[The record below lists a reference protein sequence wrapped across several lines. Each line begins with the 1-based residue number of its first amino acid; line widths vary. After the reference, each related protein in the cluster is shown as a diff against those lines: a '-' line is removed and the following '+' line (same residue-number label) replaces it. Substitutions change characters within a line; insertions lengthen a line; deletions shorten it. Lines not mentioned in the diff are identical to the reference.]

1 MLGKNCQLGNAP
13 NEDKANSAL
22 PDCSVNQGI
31 SGVVL
36 QRSDLTARNFNDNS
50 NILNCCRFR
59 ITVTRA
65 RLPVGSPDRAAIR
78 TPPGYRWL
86 EWMVTLTVPRQWHLP
101 ALKVDPQKL
110 LFSLSSFIAAA
121 ITLAIAFT
129 ASLPRPWWA
138 LLTVY
143 VTAQPM
149 AGAFRPKVLYRLGG
163 ILTGAFMTLLLVPNL
178 QNTPELLVLC
188 LASWTGLCIYFAV
201 LDRTPRAFLFQ
212 MAAFSAAVISF
223 PYLDDPANIF
233 DTTVARVQEM
243 VVAILCVTAVHAL
256 LQPWSATPV
265 IRAKAQSFLSHGRRW
280 TAEAISSQHTRLENE
295 HRRALAADVTE
306 LGMLAVHLPFD
317 QRWAP
322 ATRRRVTALQH
333 KLASIIP
340 LASAAANRL
349 DLLRAGS
356 GLSPGLAMLVGDI
369 TGWLQPDEGSLP
381 HGTALAVQARQL
393 AGQAEEARD
402 WTGLLTA
409 SACLLIAEFL
419 EALIAGQRLVD
430 QIGEPGGA
438 FDDLH
443 DGTPFTLARDHG
455 VAALAGLAT
464 GTAIMLYCAVWILLA
479 WPNGSATAAFA
490 ALITCSFAA
499 QDDPAPVIGR
509 YLIATLKTFPLAA
522 LYLFVILPRVDGYEM
537 LVTTLAPA
545 LIWMGYI
552 QADPKRSPQALPMFS
567 CFIVAMGFLA
577 RFQADFANFI
587 NTGLAQVGGIVATLA
602 VTRLFRSASVLW
614 TARRIVRANWA
625 DVAELADIRRPF
637 RPGRWTA
644 AATDRLGQVA
654 ARMAIARSASD
665 LHAADGLADLRIGR
679 NVIPLRRALTHVQY
693 DVRHHLGTV
702 LADLNALYA
711 RRWWIGVATPAPD
724 ALRQHI
730 DDAIGDLLVL
740 PSEEHRQAALRA
752 LVGMRCNLFPAA
764 APPRWSAAA

>member
-1 MLGKNCQLGNAP
+1 
-13 NEDKANSAL
+13 
-22 PDCSVNQGI
+22 
-31 SGVVL
+31 
-36 QRSDLTARNFNDNS
+36 
-50 NILNCCRFR
+50 
-59 ITVTRA
+59 
-65 RLPVGSPDRAAIR
+65 
-78 TPPGYRWL
+78 
-86 EWMVTLTVPRQWHLP
+86 MVTLTAPLRLQLP
-101 ALKVDPQKL
+101 ELRVDPQKL
-110 LFSLSSFIAAA
+110 LFSLSSFLAAA

-129 ASLPRPWWA
+129 ASFPRPWWA

-188 LASWTGLCIYFAV
+188 LAAWTGLCIYLAV

-233 DTTVARVQEM
+233 DTTIARVLEM

-265 IRAKAQSFLSHGRRW
+265 IRARARSFLSHGRRW

-306 LGMLAVHLPFD
+306 LGMLAIHLPFD

-322 ATRRRVTALQH
+322 ATRRRVMALQQ

-349 DLLRAGS
+349 DLLRTGAGI
-356 GLSPGLAMLVGDI
+356 SPELAMLLDDI
-369 TGWLQPDEGSLP
+369 TVWLQRGEDGPSR
-381 HGTALAVQARQL
+381 GTALAAQARQL
-393 AGQAEEARD
+393 AGQAEEAND
-402 WTGLLTA
+402 WNGLLRA
-409 SACLLIAEFL
+409 SACLRIAEFL
-419 EALIAGQRLVD
+419 EALAASQHLAD
-430 QIGEPGGA
+430 HIGEPGGA

-443 DGTPFTLARDHG
+443 DAAPFMLARDHG

-464 GTAIMLYCAVWILLA
+464 AVAIMLYCAVWILLA

-537 LVTTLAPA
+537 LVITLAPA

-552 QADPKRSPQALPMFS
+552 QADPRRSPEALPMFS

-587 NTGLAQVGGIVATLA
+587 NTGLAQVGGIVATLT
-602 VTRLFRSASVLW
+602 VTRLFRSANVLW
-614 TARRIVRANWA
+614 AARRIVRANWA
-625 DVAELADIRRPF
+625 DIAELADIRRPF
-637 RPGRWTA
+637 RADRWTA

-654 ARMAIARSASD
+654 ARMAIAHSASD
-665 LHAADGLADLRIGR
+665 LHAADGLVDLRIGR
-679 NVIPLRRALTHVQY
+679 NVIPLRRALTHVPY

-702 LADLNALYA
+702 LADLKALYA
-711 RRWWIGVATPAPD
+711 QRWWKGVLVPAPD

-730 DDAIGDLLVL
+730 DHAIGDLLTL
-740 PSEEHRQAALRA
+740 PAEEHRGAALHA
-752 LVGMRCNLFPAA
+752 LVAMRCNLFPAA
-764 APPRWSAAA
+764 EWPQGAVAA